1 MSKLTDQDLADW
13 RARRTGK
20 PVNLAGDNTPGVP
33 TNAGGDPAAIRLVQ
47 PPFMQNEPPV
57 DIDPAPAVDP
67 APAGN
72 QTNEELEQ
80 LRQQL
85 AAANGRLGPAQRQ
98 SEEMKAALEAQQRQI
113 AELQA
118 MLAEQQ
124 AAAATRKAQEA
135 AANFDPFEGLSPDE
149 VAMLD
154 PTAADLIRKA
164 TRNAYSKAASQV
176 KDPEEIIRKTL
187 AERDAAALRKYIQAT
202 AASTGLTK
210 LATDPRFEKFVA
222 EDDSATLLLNSFMQA
237 ADIEIAQTLEPNLRR
252 LIKRFEKTTDSTRN
266 PDPQDQLASHLARA
280 PGAAPTG
287 AQQRAVSADDVKT
300 ITAKA
305 RALARA
311 GKHKEA
317 NQLLASI
324 NN

>member
-1 MSKLTDQDLADW
+1 MSNMTPEQLAEW
-13 RARRTGK
+13 RAKRTGK
-20 PVNLAGDNTPGVP
+20 PMAELLGNPP
-33 TNAGGDPAAIRLVQ
+33 SNAGLDPDAPRIIRSPAGNMPV
-47 PPFMQNEPPV
+47 PDFMQDP
-57 DIDPAPAVDP
+57 DMGTPAPAANPQP
-67 APAGN
+67 AANP
-72 QTNEELEQ
+72 ELEE

-85 AAANGRLGPAQRQ
+85 AAAHGRLGPTQRQ
-98 SEEMKAALEAQQRQI
+98 LDEMRATLDAMQKQNAQLQATLEDQQRVS
-113 AELQA
+113 AA
-118 MLAEQQ
+118 TRTKQQ
-124 AAAATRKAQEA
+124 AAD
-135 AANFDPFEGLSPDE
+135 FDPFEGLSKDQIDL
-149 VAMLD
+149 LD
-154 PTAADLIRKA
+154 PAAAEMIRQA
-164 TRNAYSKAASQV
+164 ARNAYAKAASQT

-187 AERDAAALRKYIQAT
+187 AERDALALRKFVQAT

-237 ADIEIAQTLEPNLRR
+237 ADIEIAQALEPNLRR

-280 PGAAPTG
+280 PGAAPAG
-287 AQQRAVSADDVKT
+287 ASRQAASAEDVKT
-300 ITAKA
+300 ISAKA